1 MTIIGTVL
9 STNVNIVLQQGFTLL
24 GSLVSLYRLSP
35 RLALFYMLVSA
46 LWVSCTKK
54 FGAYQQMLQRVVL
67 GAEASMSGVA
77 EQAISMVR
85 LVRTSG
91 SEWFEREKYYQLD
104 APRVGLSLR
113 NKVRPTRT
121 FSLASRFLVQI

>member
-54 FGAYQQMLQRVVL
+54 FGAYQQMLQRPPHCRAIRWSFGDIIVPL
-67 GAEASMSGVA
+67 EA
-77 EQAISMVR
+77 
-85 LVRTSG
+85 
-91 SEWFEREKYYQLD
+91 
-104 APRVGLSLR
+104 
-113 NKVRPTRT
+113 
-121 FSLASRFLVQI
+121 